1 MRYVVLFTVCSF
13 VGTASAQTPSD
24 TFQLSPVVVTATGV
38 PTPADRLPVTTTV
51 LRGADLQ
58 ARGIRTVA
66 EALRLVP
73 GAAVVESNSFGSQTS
88 VFMRGGESDYTKV
101 LIDGVPQNAPGGAYD
116 FANLSS
122 DNIDRIEVV
131 AGPVSVLYGS
141 DAVAGVVQIFTKRGS
156 GPAHGTVSAHG
167 GTYRSSDVEFS
178 VGGGGGI
185 GSYSLGGSRFSSD
198 GSLPIN
204 NHYRNA
210 TLNGLFTLVPSEGTQ
225 ATLSFRYGDALY
237 HFPTDY
243 TGAPTSKF
251 QHQDDRGPS
260 AALDLGH
267 AFSSAVDVHVT
278 GTWHRD
284 NYQYSIVPNDSTDVV
299 NYPYTSNDWVTRQGT
314 QGRAVMHLSAGD
326 VLTVGSVFE
335 HQLMKGTTLGT
346 PKTRDDGAGF
356 VEVVTG
362 LDRALS
368 LTAGARLDDN
378 QRFGT
383 YGTYR
388 VGASFLLAAG
398 THVRA
403 SIGTGFKEP
412 SLFQNYATGF
422 TVGNPNLKP
431 ERTTSWEAGVDQ
443 ELGRGVAARVTYF
456 NQQFRQL
463 IEYGNADS
471 LHPFNYFNVP
481 AAWARGAEASIHANM
496 GTWGAL
502 SATYTYLQTR
512 TTRGDTGSTALFL
525 TGQPLIR
532 RPSHSVTI
540 SASAGIP
547 GGGSAGAEWSYVGR
561 RQDIDFNGGGRVT
574 LPAYGRVDVSAQY
587 PLTFLGGVGVSARVE
602 NVLDAQYQEVL
613 SFRARGRTIVF
624 GGSWTVG
631 SH

>member
-1 MRYVVLFTVCSF
+1 MRYVVLCAVWLLA
-13 VGTASAQTPSD
+13 GTASAQTPSD
-24 TFQLSPVVVTATGV
+24 TFQLAPVVVTATGV

-73 GAAVVESNSFGSQTS
+73 GATVVETNSFGSQTS

-116 FANLSS
+116 FANLSTG
-122 DNIDRIEVV
+122 NIDRIEVV

-156 GPAHGTVSAHG
+156 GPPHGTVSAHG
-167 GTYRSSDVEFS
+167 GTYGSSDVGFS
-178 VGGGGGI
+178 LGGGGRI
-185 GSYSLGGSRFSSD
+185 GSYSIGGSRFSSD

-210 TLNGLFTLVPSEGTQ
+210 TLNGLFTLLPGDQTQ

-267 AFSSAVDVHVT
+267 AFSSAVDVHLT

-284 NYQYSIVPNDSTDVV
+284 NYQYAVVPNDSNDAV
-299 NYPYTSNDWVTRQGT
+299 NLPYSSSDWVTRQGV
-314 QGRAVMHLSAGD
+314 QGRAVMHLPAGD
-326 VLTVGSVFE
+326 VLTVGSIFE
-335 HQLMKGTTLGT
+335 HQLMTGTTLGT

-388 VGASFLLAAG
+388 AGLSYRLGGRTHLLASAG
-398 THVRA
+398 TA
-403 SIGTGFKEP
+403 FKEP
-412 SLFQNYATGF
+412 TLFQNYATGF

-431 ERTTSWEAGVDQ
+431 ERVFSWEAGFEQTV
-443 ELGRGVAARVTYF
+443 GRSASVRATYF
-456 NQQFRQL
+456 NQRFRQL
-463 IEYGNADS
+463 IEYDGADS
-471 LHPFNYFNVP
+471 INYFNVP
-481 AAWARGAEASIHANM
+481 ASWARGVEVGVHARA
-496 GTWGAL
+496 GAWGAL
-502 SATYTYLQTR
+502 AATYTYLQTR
-512 TTRGDTGSTALFL
+512 TTLGDTGSTALFL

-532 RPSHSVTI
+532 RPSHSVTL
-540 SASAGIP
+540 SASAVIP
-547 GGGSAGAEWSYVGR
+547 GGGSVGAEWFYVGR

-574 LPAYGRVDVSAQY
+574 LPAYGRVDLSVQY
-587 PLTFLGGVGVSARVE
+587 PLAFLGGVGISGRVE
-602 NVLDAQYQEVL
+602 NVLDAHYQEVL
-613 SFRARGRTIVF
+613 SFPARGRTIIF
-624 GGSWTVG
+624 GGSWTIG